1 MKWEPERHS
10 FKRGDEVLWRPG
22 FRSIKKYPNPEY
34 DAVYLSGNTAMRA
47 RSIINLIYDGRNVT
61 VMNTRLFKK
70 VVLVEI

>member
-1 MKWEPERHS
+1 
-10 FKRGDEVLWRPG
+10 
-22 FRSIKKYPNPEY
+22 
-34 DAVYLSGNTAMRA
+34 MRA